1 MEDKEK
7 QNLERN
13 YAQPE
18 TIEPIYKAFKD
29 VPLKALDFFIGAC
42 LVAFMILLLA
52 GIIMSAQNI

>member
-1 MEDKEK
+1 MENQKK
-7 QNLERN
+7 QDFEQNS
-13 YAQPE
+13 AQPE
-18 TIEPIYKAFKD
+18 GIESIYKGFKD